1 MKKEMEQL
9 KEEMPLV
16 VPYVVY
22 DAEMKRKQKLIYISW
37 FIIFAMLIGWIVY
50 SCLPSYDVSQE
61 LDNIDNIKNS
71 EIKAGTK

>member
-37 FIIFAMLIGWIVY
+37 FIIFAMIIGWLVY
-50 SCLPSYDVSQE
+50 SYLPSKDISQE
-61 LDNIDNIKNS
+61 VDNVDNIENS
-71 EIKAGTK
+71 EIKAGTE